1 METNSLAFSLAREC
15 RKCTSHGFVLS
26 LLHVG
31 RSVSQSRRSAVLE
44 SINLRVSCHYRG
56 YFFVRFAQRLLS
68 ISILALD
75 PHTHTPARALASQIH
90 PKAARMDCVE
100 IRYRYCFVFSSVSY
114 IARVELWATSSVCM
128 HTCSRDNTNPWLVHF
143 LHSRARE
150 KAREFVSIRSAS
162 KATNRFKIYESL
174 ALCYTCPSTRKPI
187 RTKEWGHLT

>member
-128 HTCSRDNTNPWLVHF
+128 HTRYKILV
-143 LHSRARE
+143 
-150 KAREFVSIRSAS
+150 
-162 KATNRFKIYESL
+162 SL
-174 ALCYTCPSTRKPI
+174 AVIPVIVIDWGGFLFRISLRHVHLSLCFFQWTF
-187 RTKEWGHLT
+187 WQVWLQ